1 MQIKGFQEVT
11 LMDWDGVVAS
21 IVFVGGC
28 NFRCL
33 YCHNYDIAFNSAEK
47 EDVSQEFIFARL
59 KELKKWIDGVIVC
72 GGEPTIY
79 GASLTLLLETLKAE
93 GFKTKIYTN
102 GTNNALLTDLI
113 ENKLLDAVDMD
124 IKHVFSKYAQ
134 VTMADNHE
142 MLEEVKNSISF
153 LKSTKTIDVRFRTT
167 VVKGIHTQNDIEE
180 IYKLVH
186 PCPLIIQNVSNEHVP
201 EKYSN
206 LVQPFTA
213 KEFEELQKLI
223 N

>member
-11 LMDWDGVVAS
+11 LLDWDSVVAS
-21 IVFVGGC
+21 ILFVGGC

-33 YCHNYDIAFNSAEK
+33 YCHNYNIAFNPATE
-47 EDVSQEFIFARL
+47 ENVPQEFIFSRL
-59 KELKKWIDGVIVC
+59 KELKKWIDGVIVS

-79 GASLTLLLETLKAE
+79 GASLKLLLETLKAE
-93 GFKTKIYTN
+93 GFKTKLYTN
-102 GTNNALLTDLI
+102 GTNKTLLKELI

-134 VTMADNHE
+134 VTMDGNYE
-142 MLEEVKNSISF
+142 MLEEVKSSVSL
-153 LKSTKTIDVRFRTT
+153 LKSTKTIDVKFRTT
-167 VVKGIHTQNDIEE
+167 VVKGLHTQNDIEE
-180 IYKLVH
+180 IYKVVY
-186 PCPLIIQNVSNEHVP
+186 PCTFIIQNVSNEHVP
-201 EKYSN
+201 EKYSK
-206 LVQPFTA
+206 LIQPFTL